1 MAQAP
6 EGPSRAIRLTFSY
19 GPDGVQLIARQT
31 VAMQVPPSDDV
42 AAAPPQAGLTAE
54 LRTTGDD
61 TTFRR
66 DLPDAIPRDSEV
78 FEPEEEGGMHR
89 APVAPQS
96 GVFTVL
102 VPDDESAEDL
112 VLVLGTTDVPPS
124 IARAMEGRLEAE
136 GAEAQELARFP
147 LREGGPGGNG

>member
-6 EGPSRAIRLTFSY
+6 EGTSRAIRLTFAY
-19 GPDGVQLIARQT
+19 GPDGVQLVARQAL
-31 VAMQVPPSDDV
+31 AMQVPPTDDV
-42 AAAPPQAGLTAE
+42 SAAPSPVGLTAE

-61 TTFRR
+61 ITFRR
-66 DLPDAIPRDSEV
+66 DLPNAIPRDSEV
-78 FEPEEEGGMHR
+78 FEPEGEGGMHR
-89 APVAPQS
+89 APVAPET

-136 GAEAQELARFP
+136 GAAAQELARFP